1 MWAGISRAGL
11 FQMEGVV
18 PLFLFLGGASIDME
32 RSDVLRLQQKLLSG
46 GERDLSMLC
55 DAFELCRNLD
65 DHDGNKQVRALANYH
80 IRSGGG
86 SRALELY
93 FKTHLFDA
101 VQSFDSYMIYM
112 EKNREQK
119 KQFYLPRRKQLHVV
133 VDAMQDLSERKLELL
148 AVSLPPGV
156 GKALAND
163 TPVLT
168 RNGWKNHGDLVVGDE
183 VIGLDGKYKSVLAV
197 HPKCM
202 VDRAV
207 TFSNGDVIVCH
218 ENHEWVAVDRS
229 DPKRSTKVLETKY
242 MERRKMES
250 GGTEHKRGHRYM
262 FQLPQR
268 PIVEGTYKDLPLD
281 PYTLGVWLGDGTN
294 TNPTLCS
301 AKCDIAVID
310 RVIKNGNEIRWQT
323 IHKTTGV
330 YYFGFGFREALQAF
344 GMCHSRHR
352 RPKHI
357 PVEYLTASLEQRL
370 ALLAGLLDTDGTL
383 SGEKYIFSTTETELL
398 DSFLTLVAT
407 FGWRTCVVCQPARTS
422 SSGVVGRKDVYVVGF
437 TPDIKIPCVLP
448 RKQNTGNCARRAVS
462 FTSIQ
467 RTEPIEGNCIT
478 VEGGVYLVGKNLLP
492 THNSTLALFYLT
504 WLAGKHPEKP
514 ILTGSHAN
522 SFLAGAYAECLR
534 MMDKEGDY
542 LWHDVFPELS
552 VISTN
557 AKDMLIDIGR
567 DKKDAKRFTT
577 LEFSSIGSGNAGKV
591 RAEQLLYA
599 DDLIPDLETA
609 LSRDRLDKLWG
620 QYTTDL
626 RQRKI
631 GDCVELMIATRWSVR
646 DPIGRLENY
655 YADNDKARFIVMPAL
670 DENDE
675 SNFDYPIEAGF
686 TTEFYHQQ
694 REIMDD
700 ASWKALYMN
709 QPIERGGLLYTEEEL
724 RRYFELP
731 DAEPDAVLSVCD
743 TKDRGSDYCVMPV
756 AYQYGQD
763 FYIDDAVCDNGN
775 PELVE
780 AKLVAV
786 CLKHNIHM
794 SRFESNS
801 AGGRVAEKIQNEI
814 KSKGG
819 RTKITTKYTTAN
831 KETKILVNAPWVK
844 EHCLF
849 RDPSKTK
856 SDKEYRTFMGM
867 LCAYSLAGKNKHDDV
882 VDAMAML
889 AEYAQNFTA
898 GKVEVFSRP
907 W

>member
-1 MWAGISRAGL
+1 
-11 FQMEGVV
+11 
-18 PLFLFLGGASIDME
+18 ME

-65 DHDGNKQVRALANYH
+65 DHDGNKKVRSLANKH

-119 KQFYLPRRKQLHVV
+119 KQFYLPRRPQLKQVA
-133 VDAMQDLSERKLELL
+133 DAMQELSERKLELL
-148 AVSLPPGV
+148 AVSMPPGT
-156 GKALAND
+156 GK
-163 TPVLT
+163 
-168 RNGWKNHGDLVVGDE
+168 
-183 VIGLDGKYKSVLAV
+183 
-197 HPKCM
+197 
-202 VDRAV
+202 
-207 TFSNGDVIVCH
+207 
-218 ENHEWVAVDRS
+218 
-229 DPKRSTKVLETKY
+229 
-242 MERRKMES
+242 
-250 GGTEHKRGHRYM
+250 
-262 FQLPQR
+262 
-268 PIVEGTYKDLPLD
+268 
-281 PYTLGVWLGDGTN
+281 
-294 TNPTLCS
+294 
-301 AKCDIAVID
+301 
-310 RVIKNGNEIRWQT
+310 
-323 IHKTTGV
+323 
-330 YYFGFGFREALQAF
+330 
-344 GMCHSRHR
+344 
-352 RPKHI
+352 
-357 PVEYLTASLEQRL
+357 
-370 ALLAGLLDTDGTL
+370 
-383 SGEKYIFSTTETELL
+383 
-398 DSFLTLVAT
+398 
-407 FGWRTCVVCQPARTS
+407 
-422 SSGVVGRKDVYVVGF
+422 
-437 TPDIKIPCVLP
+437 
-448 RKQNTGNCARRAVS
+448 
-462 FTSIQ
+462 
-467 RTEPIEGNCIT
+467 
-478 VEGGVYLVGKNLLP
+478 
-492 THNSTLALFYLT
+492 STLALFYLT

-534 MMDKEGDY
+534 MMDKDGDY

-655 YADNDKARFIVMPAL
+655 YADDDKARFIVMPAL

-709 QPIERGGLLYTEEEL
+709 QPIERGGLLYTEAEL

-731 DAEPDAVLSVCD
+731 DGEPDAIISVCD

-763 FYIDDAVCDNGN
+763 FYIEDAVCDNGS

-780 AKLVAV
+780 AKLVAI

-801 AGGRVAEKIQNEI
+801 AGGHVAEKIQNAV
-814 KSKGG
+814 KAQGG
-819 RTKITTKYTTAN
+819 RTKITTKFTTAN

-849 RDPSKTK
+849 RDQSKTK
-856 SDKEYRTFMGM
+856 SDKEYRDFIGM
-867 LCAYSLAGKNKHDDV
+867 LCSYSLAGRNKHDDV
-882 VDAMAML
+882 PDAMAML
-889 AEYAQNFTA
+889 AEYAQGFSA

>member
-1 MWAGISRAGL
+1 
-11 FQMEGVV
+11 
-18 PLFLFLGGASIDME
+18 ME

-46 GERDLSMLC
+46 GKRDLSMLC

-65 DHDGNKQVRALANYH
+65 DHDGNKKVRSLANQH

-101 VQSFDSYMIYM
+101 AQSFDSYMIYM

-119 KQFYLPRRKQLHVV
+119 KQFYLPRRPQLKQVA
-133 VDAMQDLSERKLELL
+133 DAMQELSERKLELL
-148 AVSLPPGV
+148 AVSMPPGT
-156 GKALAND
+156 GK
-163 TPVLT
+163 
-168 RNGWKNHGDLVVGDE
+168 
-183 VIGLDGKYKSVLAV
+183 
-197 HPKCM
+197 
-202 VDRAV
+202 
-207 TFSNGDVIVCH
+207 
-218 ENHEWVAVDRS
+218 
-229 DPKRSTKVLETKY
+229 
-242 MERRKMES
+242 
-250 GGTEHKRGHRYM
+250 
-262 FQLPQR
+262 
-268 PIVEGTYKDLPLD
+268 
-281 PYTLGVWLGDGTN
+281 
-294 TNPTLCS
+294 
-301 AKCDIAVID
+301 
-310 RVIKNGNEIRWQT
+310 
-323 IHKTTGV
+323 
-330 YYFGFGFREALQAF
+330 
-344 GMCHSRHR
+344 
-352 RPKHI
+352 
-357 PVEYLTASLEQRL
+357 
-370 ALLAGLLDTDGTL
+370 
-383 SGEKYIFSTTETELL
+383 
-398 DSFLTLVAT
+398 
-407 FGWRTCVVCQPARTS
+407 
-422 SSGVVGRKDVYVVGF
+422 
-437 TPDIKIPCVLP
+437 
-448 RKQNTGNCARRAVS
+448 
-462 FTSIQ
+462 
-467 RTEPIEGNCIT
+467 
-478 VEGGVYLVGKNLLP
+478 
-492 THNSTLALFYLT
+492 STLALFYLT

-534 MMDKEGDY
+534 MMDKDGDY

-655 YADNDKARFIVMPAL
+655 YADDDKARFIVMPAL

-709 QPIERGGLLYTEEEL
+709 QPIERGGLLYTEAEL

-731 DAEPDAVLSVCD
+731 DGEPDAIISVCD

-763 FYIDDAVCDNGN
+763 FYIEDAVCDNGS

-780 AKLVAV
+780 AKLVAI

-801 AGGRVAEKIQNEI
+801 AGGHVAEKIQNAV
-814 KSKGG
+814 KAQGG
-819 RTKITTKYTTAN
+819 RTKITTKFTTAN

-849 RDPSKTK
+849 RDQSKTK
-856 SDKEYRTFMGM
+856 SDKEYRDFIGM
-867 LCAYSLAGKNKHDDV
+867 LCSYSLAGRNKHDDV
-882 VDAMAML
+882 PDAMAML
-889 AEYAQNFTA
+889 AEYAQGFSA